1 MNLHGLTFSL
11 LALVHPWSVD
21 GHGNI
26 QYPPTWFDKG
36 GKIGKTSPER
46 ELITRPGQV

>member
-1 MNLHGLTFSL
+1 MNLHRLAFSL
-11 LALVHPWSVD
+11 LPLLLPWSVD

-36 GKIGKTSPER
+36 GKIGETSPEK
-46 ELITRPGQV
+46 ELITRPDQV